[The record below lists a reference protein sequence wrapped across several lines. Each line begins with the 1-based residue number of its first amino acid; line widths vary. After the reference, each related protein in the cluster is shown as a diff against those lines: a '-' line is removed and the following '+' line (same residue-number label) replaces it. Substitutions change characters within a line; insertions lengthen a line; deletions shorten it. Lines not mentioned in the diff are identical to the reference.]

1 MKPEIPN
8 IREVKIGNFGVFD
21 DLLDLTRNVLDSIGD
36 PTSEDRIFVDLFP
49 HGTLHYHFSNL
60 IVARYLSIH
69 TGKKLVGL
77 TTSQPLFIRTV
88 LNNAEVMRM
97 ADAFGI
103 KEIIKLDRADPA
115 AGEVSPS
122 LRDDLASNVG
132 AFASNVE
139 QSEMG
144 RQYYGFED
152 RLRRRYLA
160 ASLDKS
166 NFETEWLKKEYLNQ
180 RAVNASLKKLKFRKG
195 EFFICGHMEYDPYK
209 STALHCVRAGGN
221 VIYNWALQ
229 PFTLKKFT
237 TEDDILNQRVPQSK
251 QIFDETYA
259 KLESD
264 TGTFDTLAQLY
275 KTSLRRVRPT
285 LIGDRS
291 RQARG
296 GGGNSD
302 DKQNVL
308 IMAQAMSDGVH
319 SYGPMLYTDFAD
331 WIKRSSEVLTNDY
344 RRLCLRNHPMQNSYD
359 QSDYIGGLARKYKSS
374 PGFTYSDG
382 TDALDI
388 GDFTLAVTTQGTPG
402 IELPIDGVRTV
413 NVGHSRYT
421 GFGLVDEPQTQA
433 EYEKLLVGS
442 HALSEA
448 EQRER
453 YQRAALFGYLELFC
467 HRGTSRLLP
476 FGLSGQPSR
485 QIRYMNDVMSLEA
498 IFSDPLF
505 AQVGR
510 LASGDDAISLNP
522 EGMNMFV
529 RSSYRPAMN
538 VAEAAEPSDW
548 WKAENDP
555 TSPAAVARIKT
566 VQSIKE
572 VLSVASQKKIDFEYA
587 NTIFEAFFDRPAPQD
602 WLLGAYKCLGRPW
615 GRGRL
620 VHHAFKAW
628 KEQTKS
634 EISWGE
640 FRKA

>member
-8 IREVKIGNFGVFD
+8 IREVRLGSFGVFD
-21 DLLDLTRNVLDSIGD
+21 ELLDLTQDVLESLGD

-88 LNNAEVMRM
+88 WNYAEIMRM

-103 KEIIKLDRADPA
+103 KEIIKLDRADPG
-115 AGEVSPS
+115 AGELSPS
-122 LRDDLASNVG
+122 LREDLASNIG
-132 AFASNVE
+132 DFAKNAE

-144 RQYYGFED
+144 CQYYGFED

-160 ASLDKS
+160 ANLDRA

-180 RAVNASLKKLKFRKG
+180 RAINGSLKKLKFRKG
-195 EFFICGHMEYDPYK
+195 EFFICGHLEYDPYK

-237 TEDDILNQRVPQSK
+237 SEDDILNQRVTQSK
-251 QIFDETYA
+251 DIFDDTYA
-259 KLESD
+259 KLQSD
-264 TGTFDTLAQLY
+264 PGTFDTLAQLY

-291 RQARG
+291 RQATG
-296 GGGNSD
+296 IGDAEDS
-302 DKQNVL
+302 QNVL

-331 WIKRSSEVLTNDY
+331 WIKRSSDVLTDNY
-344 RRLCLRNHPMQNSYD
+344 RRMCLRNHPMQNSYD
-359 QSDYIGGLARKYKSS
+359 QSDFIGGLAQKYAEA

-421 GFGLVDEPQTQA
+421 GYGLVDEPQSQD
-433 EYEKLLVGS
+433 EYEKLLLGS

-467 HRGTSRLLP
+467 YRGTSRLLP

-485 QIRYMNDVMSLEA
+485 QIRYMKDTMSLEA

-510 LASGDDAISLNP
+510 LASSDDAISLNA
-522 EGMNMFV
+522 EGLNMFV
-529 RSSYRPAMN
+529 RGTCRPSMN
-538 VAEAAEPSDW
+538 VAGTAEPSDW
-548 WKAENDP
+548 WKAETDP
-555 TSPAAVARIKT
+555 TSPAATAKT
-566 VQSIKE
+566 RTIQNIKE
-572 VLSVASQKKIDFEYA
+572 VLAVATQKKTDFEYA
-587 NTIFEAFFDRPAPQD
+587 NTIFEAFFDQPAPQA

-620 VHHAFKAW
+620 IRHAFNAW
-628 KEQTKS
+628 KEQTKN